1 MKLHFKYAILL
12 LLVPI
17 TLFASTDQGRYK
29 KEKTITKSFT
39 VSENTTL
46 KVDNSYGNLN
56 VVTWDKN
63 RIEFEITITTTGDSE
78 DKVQQKLD
86 DITVQFSNSNDYVS
100 AITRFNKERSSSWWK
115 WNSNNSVNMKVNYI
129 IKIPMTNNVDLSNDY
144 GTINL
149 GKLKGNATL
158 NCDYGK
164 IITKELL
171 SDNNN
176 ITFDYSNN
184 CYFEYIKGGKI
195 NADYSDFT
203 ISKTNNI
210 HIVADYT
217 KSIIDVA
224 ENVSYNC
231 DYGGITIGKA
241 NNVTGD
247 GDYLT
252 VKLGE
257 IYNNVSIVAD
267 YGSISIDKLTKNAG
281 SVKIDSDYVGIKIG
295 YDLEYAFNFDIQ
307 LDYGSLKD
315 ADDALQFNKKRDDSS
330 SKHYSGFHL
339 RENSSNTIRINS
351 DYGSVSFYKH

>member
-1 MKLHFKYAILL
+1 MKLRYKHAVLFLL
-12 LLVPI
+12 LPI
-17 TLFASTDQGRYK
+17 IMGAKNDTGRYK
-29 KEKTITKSFT
+29 KEKTITKSFN
-39 VSENTTL
+39 VNENATL

-56 VVTWDKN
+56 VVTWNKN
-63 RIEFEITITTTGDSE
+63 QIEIQIIITTTGDNE

-86 DITVQFSNSNDYVS
+86 DITIQFSGTDNYVS
-100 AITRFNKERSSSWWK
+100 AITKFNKERSSSWWK

-129 IKIPMTNNVDLSNDY
+129 IKMPITNNVDLSNDY

-171 SDNNN
+171 SDNNS

-203 ISKTNNI
+203 ISKTNRI
-210 HIVADYT
+210 DIIADYT
-217 KSIIDVA
+217 KSTIDVA
-224 ENVSYNC
+224 EDVSYNC

-257 IYNNVSIVAD
+257 IYKNVSIVAD
-267 YGSISIDKLTKNAG
+267 YGSISIDKLTKNAK
-281 SVKIDSDYVGIKIG
+281 SVKIDSDYVGVKIG
-295 YDLEYAFNFDIQ
+295 YSPEYAFNFDIQ

-315 ADDALQFNKKRDDSS
+315 ADNALQFNKKRDDSS
-330 SKHYSGFHL
+330 SKYYSGFHL
-339 RENSSNTIRINS
+339 NENSSNTIRINS
-351 DYGSVSFYKH
+351 DYGSVSFYRN

>member
-1 MKLHFKYAILL
+1 MKLRYKHSILL
-12 LLVPI
+12 LLLPLA
-17 TLFASTDQGRYK
+17 LFATNGQGRYK
-29 KEKTITKSFT
+29 KEKTITKSFN
-39 VSENTTL
+39 VNESATL

-78 DKVQQKLD
+78 DKVLQKLN
-86 DITVQFSNSNDYVS
+86 DITVHFSNTDNYVS
-100 AITRFNKERSSSWWK
+100 AITKFNKEKSSAWWK

-129 IKIPMTNNVDLSNDY
+129 IKMPLTNNVDLSNDY

-171 SDNNN
+171 SEANN

-203 ISKTNNI
+203 ISKTNKI
-210 HIVADYT
+210 HIIADYT
-217 KSIIDVA
+217 KSTIEVA
-224 ENVSYNC
+224 EEVSYNC

-241 NNVTGD
+241 NNVSGD

-257 IYNNVSIVAD
+257 IYKDVAIVAD

-281 SVKIDSDYVGIKIG
+281 SVKIDSDYVGINIG
-295 YDLEYAFNFDIQ
+295 YDSEYAFNFNIQ

-315 ADDALQFNKKRDDSS
+315 ADNALQFNKKRDDSS
-330 SKHYSGFHL
+330 SKYYSGFHL

-351 DYGSVSFYKH
+351 DYGSVSFYKQ

>member
-1 MKLHFKYAILL
+1 MKLHYKFAILL
-12 LLVPI
+12 LIIPI
-17 TLFASTDQGRYK
+17 TLFATNDQGRYK
-29 KEKTITKSFT
+29 KEKNITKSFT
-39 VSENTTL
+39 VKENATL

-86 DITVQFSNSNDYVS
+86 DITVQFSNTNDYVS
-100 AITRFNKERSSSWWK
+100 AITKFNKEKSSSWWK

-129 IKIPMTNNVDLSNDY
+129 IKMPMTNNVDLSNDY

-149 GKLKGNATL
+149 GKLKGTATL
-158 NCDYGK
+158 NSDYGK

-171 SDNNN
+171 SNNNN

-184 CYFEYIKGGKI
+184 CYFEYIKRGKI

-203 ISKTNNI
+203 ISKTNDI

-217 KSIIDVA
+217 KSTIDVA

-281 SVKIDSDYVGIKIG
+281 SVIIDSDYVGIKIG
-295 YDLEYAFNFDIQ
+295 YDEEYAFNFDIQ
-307 LDYGSLKD
+307 LDYGGLKD
-315 ADDALQFNKKRDDSS
+315 ADQALQFNKKRDDSS
-330 SKHYSGFHL
+330 SKYYSGFHL
-339 RENSSNTIRINS
+339 RENSTNTIRINS
-351 DYGSVSFYKH
+351 DYGSISFYKQ